1 MTSAEVGLR
10 RRQCGAVSTLSKY
23 SSDFCSNFTKKK
35 NTKTPLQSQILF
47 ITFAF
52 RYTVEIYSRFFFFF
66 ITKTAVLIPQGSAVQ
81 EEISFMSCL
90 VAQSSP
96 LLHRS
101 FFFFFSPLSDAA
113 SKYLIPKSSAL
124 NVRLP
129 CLPVPTRAEPIL
141 TRMKEDHTRII
152 LPAIDNIKYNT
163 FEVQQYANAAHGYN
177 WGLWCMYI
185 IPPQE
190 WLDRGD
196 ETAPI
201 R

>member
-1 MTSAEVGLR
+1 M
-10 RRQCGAVSTLSKY
+10 
-23 SSDFCSNFTKKK
+23 
-35 NTKTPLQSQILF
+35 
-47 ITFAF
+47 
-52 RYTVEIYSRFFFFF
+52 
-66 ITKTAVLIPQGSAVQ
+66 
-81 EEISFMSCL
+81 
-90 VAQSSP
+90 AQSSP
-96 LLHRS
+96 LLHRC
-101 FFFFFSPLSDAA
+101 DAA
-113 SKYLIPKSSAL
+113 SECLIPLK
-124 NVRLP
+124 VRLP
-129 CLPVPTRAEPIL
+129 SPPVPTRSEPIL

>member
-1 MTSAEVGLR
+1 MYLSAQYVSKNVSVNHISVFRWVICNQTFCHRLYRTE
-10 RRQCGAVSTLSKY
+10 QKHAVHHLITHAVVCCSLTL
-23 SSDFCSNFTKKK
+23 FH
-35 NTKTPLQSQILF
+35 L
-47 ITFAF
+47 
-52 RYTVEIYSRFFFFF
+52 
-66 ITKTAVLIPQGSAVQ
+66 
-81 EEISFMSCL
+81 L
-90 VAQSSP
+90 VRDLHTRVRVNSSSP
-96 LLHRS
+96 IH
-101 FFFFFSPLSDAA
+101 
-113 SKYLIPKSSAL
+113 
-124 NVRLP
+124 
-129 CLPVPTRAEPIL
+129 RAEPIL

-190 WLDRGD
+190 WLDKGD

>member
-1 MTSAEVGLR
+1 MI
-10 RRQCGAVSTLSKY
+10 
-23 SSDFCSNFTKKK
+23 F
-35 NTKTPLQSQILF
+35 
-47 ITFAF
+47 
-52 RYTVEIYSRFFFFF
+52 
-66 ITKTAVLIPQGSAVQ
+66 
-81 EEISFMSCL
+81 
-90 VAQSSP
+90 
-96 LLHRS
+96 
-101 FFFFFSPLSDAA
+101 
-113 SKYLIPKSSAL
+113 
-124 NVRLP
+124 
-129 CLPVPTRAEPIL
+129 RAEPIL

-190 WLDRGD
+190 WLDKGD

>member
-1 MTSAEVGLR
+1 MAVFTP
-10 RRQCGAVSTLSKY
+10 QCTADQKEKS
-23 SSDFCSNFTKKK
+23 
-35 NTKTPLQSQILF
+35 
-47 ITFAF
+47 F
-52 RYTVEIYSRFFFFF
+52 R
-66 ITKTAVLIPQGSAVQ
+66 
-81 EEISFMSCL
+81 SCL
-90 VAQSSP
+90 LTQSSP
-96 LLHRS
+96 LLHS
-101 FFFFFSPLSDAA
+101 FPPFLNPLSHAA
-113 SKYLIPKSSAL
+113 SKYFIPKSSAL
-124 NVRLP
+124 HVRLP

-190 WLDRGD
+190 WLDRAD

>member
-1 MTSAEVGLR
+1 M
-10 RRQCGAVSTLSKY
+10 KY
-23 SSDFCSNFTKKK
+23 APLYYLPCSR
-35 NTKTPLQSQILF
+35 LF
-47 ITFAF
+47 SHTFISPFA
-52 RYTVEIYSRFFFFF
+52 
-66 ITKTAVLIPQGSAVQ
+66 AVQ
-81 EEISFMSCL
+81 WSVCITRFKS
-90 VAQSSP
+90 Q
-96 LLHRS
+96 LLTS
-101 FFFFFSPLSDAA
+101 VSLLFQ
-113 SKYLIPKSSAL
+113 
-124 NVRLP
+124 
-129 CLPVPTRAEPIL
+129 RAEPIL

-190 WLDRGD
+190 WLDKGD